1 MNLDLI
7 KIIRYFSPKLSK
19 QKGMIMR
26 RTRFFIVLSLLIF
39 ILSFHTTAAVS
50 NDEEAVT
57 IQMYGELSAGSADF
71 YKLGQLNNGTV
82 IMVMLHRAVG
92 VQEGG
97 TTMPVDLNIVL
108 IDAKNNNVV
117 ESYTI
122 SSGETAHF
130 TISESSFDTFY
141 VLKVSQVSQEN
152 SFMGIPLP
160 PLPFIST
167 PIQSVSYEGE
177 ILIIE

>member
-1 MNLDLI
+1 MSLDLI

-39 ILSFHTTAAVS
+39 ILSFHTTAA
-50 NDEEAVT
+50 AVT
-57 IQMYGELSAGSADF
+57 IQIYGELSAESADF
-71 YKLGQLNNGTV
+71 YKLGQLNNGTA
-82 IMVMLHRAVG
+82 IMVILHRAVD

-130 TISESSFDTFY
+130 TISESSYDTFY
-141 VLKVSQVSQEN
+141 VLKVSQES

-160 PLPFIST
+160 SLPFIST
-167 PIQSVSYEGE
+167 PVQSVSYEGE

>member
-1 MNLDLI
+1 
-7 KIIRYFSPKLSK
+7 
-19 QKGMIMR
+19 
-26 RTRFFIVLSLLIF
+26 
-39 ILSFHTTAAVS
+39 
-50 NDEEAVT
+50 
-57 IQMYGELSAGSADF
+57 
-71 YKLGQLNNGTV
+71 
-82 IMVMLHRAVG
+82 
-92 VQEGG
+92 
-97 TTMPVDLNIVL
+97 MPVDLNIVL